1 VRSVRLISGGYVL
14 AGELLLRLVTMKHVA
29 LTGRMLFA
37 LLFITSA
44 FGHFKPETVA
54 YAAASGVPLA
64 NLLVP
69 ASGILAL
76 VAALS
81 IATGYRAR
89 WGAIGIIAFLVPVT
103 LTMHKFWTISDPM
116 MAQLQQIM
124 FMKNVSL
131 IGAALFFVYAGAGA
145 LSLDARAGRGVLE
158 TATREA

>member
-1 VRSVRLISGGYVL
+1 MLFH
-14 AGELLLRLVTMKHVA
+14 LVTMKHLA
-29 LTGRMLFA
+29 LTGRILFA
-37 LLFITSA
+37 LLFVMSA
-44 FGHFKPETVA
+44 FGHFKPETAA

-69 ASGILAL
+69 AAGILAL
-76 VAALS
+76 VSALS

-89 WGAIGIIAFLVPVT
+89 WGAIGIVAFLVPVT

-145 LSLDARAGRGVLE
+145 LSLDARARRGVLAP
-158 TATREA
+158 ATRSA